1 MPWCESCS
9 QFQDKSTV
17 SRKGE
22 CPVCGRVIAKPVRV
36 PWHFK
41 ILIIATAA
49 YLAYRLYQ
57 GIVLLVHVL

>member
-1 MPWCESCS
+1 MPWCEDCA
-9 QFQDKSTV
+9 QFYESGKV
-17 SRKGE
+17 SKAGE
-22 CPVCGRVIAKPVRV
+22 CPGCGGVIAKRAGV

-41 ILIIATAA
+41 VLVFATAG